1 MKQKFILLSAL
12 AGLTFSAARAQVGI
26 GTPTPNSTAA
36 LDIQSTTRG
45 MLIPRM
51 TATQRTGITTPAQ
64 GLMVYQTDAPIGLWM
79 YVNSQWLRMTTTAD
93 AGSSSLAK
101 ASAAN
106 TSSSV
111 IAVILGGTNVP
122 LPDAQYLSGITVNGG
137 NTSFTVPAAG
147 AYRIS
152 YNVSTTASLLLS
164 TRVTVNGSGIAALT
178 ISPTISLNNFRSEA
192 IVTLAAGDVLQL
204 QMFGLLGAA
213 TLSGGA
219 SNYMTIQQL

>member
-1 MKQKFILLSAL
+1 MKQKFILLSAI
-12 AGLTFSAARAQVGI
+12 AGLTFSTVHAQVGI
-26 GTPTPNSTAA
+26 GTATPNTTAA

-45 MLIPRM
+45 MLVPRM
-51 TATQRTGITTPAQ
+51 NASQRTSITTPAQ

-93 AGSSSLAK
+93 VGSGSLAK

-111 IAVILGGTNVP
+111 IAVVLGGTAVP
-122 LPDAQYLSGITVNGG
+122 LPNAQFLSGITVNGA
-137 NTSFTVPAAG
+137 NTNFTVATTG
-147 AYRIS
+147 TYRIS
-152 YNVSTTASLLLS
+152 YNLTTTAALLMS
-164 TRVTVNGSGIAALT
+164 TQVTQNGTGIAALT
-178 ISPTISLNNFRSEA
+178 VSPTISLSSFRSEA
-192 IVTLAAGDVLQL
+192 IVNLVAGDVLQL

-219 SNYMTIQQL
+219 SNYMVIQQL

>member
-1 MKQKFILLSAL
+1 MKQKFILLSAI
-12 AGLTFSAARAQVGI
+12 AGLTFTTMHAQVGI
-26 GTPTPNSTAA
+26 GTATPNTTAA

-45 MLIPRM
+45 MLVPRM
-51 TATQRTGITTPAQ
+51 TAAQRTAITTPAQ

-93 AGSSSLAK
+93 AGSGSLAK

-111 IAVILGGTNVP
+111 IAVVLGGTAVP
-122 LPDAQYLSGITVNGG
+122 LPNAQFLSGVTVNGA
-137 NTSFTVPAAG
+137 NTSFTVSAAG
-147 AYRIS
+147 TYRIT
-152 YNVSTTASLLLS
+152 YNLTTTAALLLS
-164 TRVTVNGSGIAALT
+164 TQVTLNGVGIAGLT
-178 ISPTISLNNFRSEA
+178 ISPTISLNNFHAEA

-219 SNYMTIQQL
+219 SNYMVIQQL

>member
-12 AGLTFSAARAQVGI
+12 AGLACTTARAQVGI
-26 GTPTPNSTAA
+26 GTATPNTTSA

-45 MLIPRM
+45 LLIPRM
-51 TATQRTGITTPAQ
+51 TATQRTAISTPAQ

-93 AGSSSLAK
+93 AGSGSLAK
-101 ASAAN
+101 ASASN

-111 IAVILGGTNVP
+111 IAVVLGGTTVP
-122 LPDAQYLSGITVNGG
+122 LPDAQYLSGITVDGANS
-137 NTSFTVPAAG
+137 SFTIPTSGV
-147 AYRIS
+147 YRIS
-152 YNVSTTASLLLS
+152 YNISTTAALLLS
-164 TRVTVNGSGIAALT
+164 TRVTLNGSGIAALT
-178 ISPTISLNNFRSEA
+178 VSPTVSLNNFRSEA
-192 IVTLAAGDVLQL
+192 IVALAAGDVLQL